1 MIYRIYSSLPSFKEL
16 RFRPDLNI
24 LLAEK
29 HEGASSKQTRNGAGK
44 SSMVEIIHFLTAGD
58 CSQGSIF
65 QLPELAD
72 YRFGMEFDLGG
83 QIVRVERAGKTQGDV
98 TLFADISSWGVKTQ
112 DTDTTEG
119 GYSLSI
125 KEWDRLLGRMMFRF
139 DELGTV
145 KSGYA
150 PTFRSLLPYFAR
162 RMPGGFTE
170 PHLHFVG
177 AKPAAYQVGVSFL
190 LGMDWTIAQEWQILR
205 DKEDEIK
212 KLKAA
217 LGEGDLAELV
227 GKKAE
232 LRSQVASSS
241 ASLQRM
247 RERLE
252 SFQVL
257 PDFRTLEEE
266 ASHLAQGISNLSDE
280 NTIDGALIEQ
290 VGFALS
296 EEKEPSI
303 GDLEKMY
310 AEAGVILQGGATK
323 RFDEVRKF
331 HESVL
336 SNRKQYLQGELAAA
350 KSRIARRERDKA
362 KLDGRRIEILQIL
375 KSHGALDQFMKLQ
388 KEFSRLSAELEVLRK
403 RFAAAEM
410 IEEGLAKLK
419 LRRQELFLRLQQDY
433 AEQKE
438 NLNRAILYFQDVSA
452 KLYEVPSNFTPT
464 ETPNGPQFRITFQAE
479 RSPGISNMQIYTFDM
494 MLMQVMH
501 ERSMGPGFLVHDS
514 HLFDPVDA
522 RQVGTAIAL
531 GAELAKKDSF
541 QYIITMNSDKQ
552 PELPEGF
559 DMSEYVVPQRLTDDT
574 ETGGLFGIRFG

>member
-16 RFRPDLNI
+16 RFRPDLNV

-44 SSMVEIIHFLTAGD
+44 SSMVEIIHFLTAGE
-58 CSQGSIF
+58 CSQDSIF
-65 QLPELAD
+65 QLPELVGHT
-72 YRFGMEFDLGG
+72 FGMEFDLGG
-83 QIVRVERAGKTQGDV
+83 QPVRVERSGKAPSDV
-98 TLFADISSWGVKTQ
+98 RVFADISGWGIKPHDAETA
-112 DTDTTEG
+112 EG
-119 GYSLSI
+119 GYALSV

-139 DELGTV
+139 DELGPA
-145 KSGYA
+145 KAGYA
-150 PTFRSLLPYFAR
+150 PTFRSLLSYFAR

-177 AKPAAYQVGVSFL
+177 AKPAAYQVGISYL
-190 LGMDWTIAQEWQILR
+190 LGMDWTIAQEWQIVR

-252 SFQVL
+252 GFQVL

-280 NTIDGALIEQ
+280 NTIDRALMAQ

-296 EEKEPSI
+296 DEKEPSI

-310 AEAGVILQGGATK
+310 AEAGVILQGGAVR

-350 KSRIARRERDKA
+350 ESRVARREREKGR
-362 KLDGRRIEILQIL
+362 LDERRREILQVL
-375 KSHGALDQFMKLQ
+375 KSHGALDQFLKLQ
-388 KEFSRLSAELEVLRK
+388 KEFGRLSAELEVLQK
-403 RFAAAEM
+403 RFAAAEK

-438 NLNRAILYFQDVSA
+438 NLNRAILYFEDVSA

-479 RSPGISNMQIYTFDM
+479 RS
-494 MLMQVMH
+494 
-501 ERSMGPGFLVHDS
+501 
-514 HLFDPVDA
+514 
-522 RQVGTAIAL
+522 
-531 GAELAKKDSF
+531 
-541 QYIITMNSDKQ
+541 
-552 PELPEGF
+552 
-559 DMSEYVVPQRLTDDT
+559 
-574 ETGGLFGIRFG
+574 